1 MLTRTATL
9 SLSLIAI
16 LFCCFASELVPVSV
30 ERPPVEIAGGYSL
43 GRPTLGGLKLYG
55 KTYKCYDDPSA
66 TCYPTVVDQ
75 SVVKIGWD
83 DNFILI
89 ERHPL
94 DTVIFATPDATNPSW
109 FIIILSSNT
118 VYDNLSYEKF
128 TELIK
133 TLKIPEIELQDAMD
147 VYK

>member
-1 MLTRTATL
+1 MLAKTATL
-9 SLSLIAI
+9 SLFIVAI
-16 LFCCFASELVPVSV
+16 VLCCFASELVPVSV

-43 GRPTLGGLKLYG
+43 GRSTLGGLKLYG
-55 KTYKCYDDPSA
+55 KEYKCHDDPNA

-75 SVVKIGWD
+75 SVVRIGWD

-109 FIIILSSNT
+109 FIIVLSSSKI
-118 VYDNLSYEKF
+118 YDNLSHEKF
-128 TELIK
+128 AELIK
-133 TLKIPEIELQDAMD
+133 TLEIPEIEMQDAMD
-147 VYK
+147 VYN

>member
-1 MLTRTATL
+1 MLARTATL
-9 SLSLIAI
+9 SLVLVAI
-16 LFCCFASELVPVSV
+16 LSSCFASELVPVSV
-30 ERPPVEIAGGYSL
+30 ERSPVEIADGYSL

-55 KTYKCYDDPSA
+55 KSYKCYDDPSA

-75 SVVKIGWD
+75 SVIRIGWD
-83 DNFILI
+83 DNFILV

-94 DTVIFATPDATNPSW
+94 DTVIFATPDAENPSW
-109 FIIILSSNT
+109 FIVVLSSNT
-118 VYDNLSYEKF
+118 VYDNLPREKF

-133 TLKIPEIELQDAMD
+133 TLKIPEIEMQDAMD